1 MDFLNPESNRIT
13 IYSKSGCINCVR
25 VKHLLIENN
34 LTFVEINCDE
44 YLLENREAFL
54 SHMKKLIGHEYKM
67 FPMTFVDDKFIG
79 GFIEMKN
86 YIEKSLDFN
95 SSF

>member
-1 MDFLNPESNRIT
+1 MDYLQPESNRIT
-13 IYSKSGCINCVR
+13 VYSKSGCINCVR

-44 YLLENREAFL
+44 YLLENKQAFL
-54 SHMKKLIGHEYKM
+54 SHMNKLIGHGYTM

-86 YIEKSLDFN
+86 YVEKTLDFN

>member
-1 MDFLNPESNRIT
+1 MDYLKPESNRIT

-25 VKHLLIENN
+25 LKHLLIENN

-44 YLLENREAFL
+44 YLLENREEFL
-54 SHMKKLIGHEYKM
+54 SQMKKLIGHEYKM
-67 FPMTFVDDKFIG
+67 FPMIFVDDKFIG

-95 SSF
+95 SLF